1 MAKGPSKEERRAYAN
16 AGKDQYY
23 DHQENVL
30 FPQAQSDIWR
40 QVGQRGQALDEWSF
54 QQQQT
59 KEDYKN
65 QVKYQT
71 DSYKNQIEAF
81 EKSNDIYNKNQK
93 YIQGAYDRKVEE
105 ADAQLSETVQSGYF
119 NLDAAQRQF
128 GLDQQRSQNQINRY
142 DLSIDKNN
150 LQKDLYAKQIQQG
163 QDQFDA
169 KQSYIGKQQE
179 FNQSRYDNTEK
190 DINKQ
195 RLHDQ
200 TGFEQ
205 QRALLN
211 AQIGRNTRSFE
222 SQDSLYQN
230 QIDANVTNYNNQ
242 VAYLDKTIE
251 DVNTRKDN
259 DIDQARYNRDVTEAN
274 RKQTVAELKAQ
285 KTYIQSQLTTALE
298 EKNSRDSQ
306 IDLGYQEK
314 VSSGMYE
321 QLANK
326 VKAIVDQGTIS
337 SRGSR
342 GRSVAT
348 TLNNTVAAAGFNG
361 ARLTEGLLRAGTQR
375 DIQKDESATG
385 YSKQLA
391 GITQEQTTN
400 ALRISREEARGGAEG
415 EIESQFTLSK
425 ALIKDNATSQKRG
438 IRNNKTQ
445 EKARKK
451 ETQWNLNNAK
461 RQGIIQRNDRRD
473 SLKFNKKQNKLN
485 LDRSNDQLNSS
496 LQSAKLDRE
505 TSKRSLNYDLE
516 SSSLTKQANED
527 VLSSNREQTNKDTKD
542 IQERQNLIAAELGF
556 TAEQLDMTAEQLGE
570 SILSATAANTRTKK
584 SLKRMAQQ
592 ENQSAFYQR
601 MARPKFTA
609 LPKPPYEID
618 MPKFAPVVKMASP
631 GEFLNASDSGYLN
644 ASRQPSGPSGISKA
658 LSIGGMVLGAVAAP
672 FTAGASLAGAG
683 ALMSAGTAAAVS
695 AGGTL
700 LGGLGKSGLFDN

>member
-1 MAKGPSKEERRAYAN
+1 MAKGPSREERRAYAN

-23 DHQENVL
+23 DNQENVL
-30 FPQAQSDIWR
+30 FPQAQADLWQ

-54 QQQQT
+54 QQQQA

-71 DSYKNQIEAF
+71 DSYKNQIQAF

-93 YIQGAYDRKVEE
+93 YIQGAYDSKVAE
-105 ADAQLSETVQSGYF
+105 ADAQLSETVQAGYF

-128 GLDQQRSQNQINRY
+128 GLQQQKSQNEINRY
-142 DLSIDKNN
+142 DLNIDKLN
-150 LQKDLYAKQIQQG
+150 LQKGLYNKQIQSG
-163 QDQFDA
+163 RDQFNA
-169 KQSYIGKQQE
+169 KKAYIGSQQE
-179 FNQSRYDNTEK
+179 FNQKRFDNTEA
-190 DINKQ
+190 DIKQQ
-195 RLHDQ
+195 RLRNQ

-205 QRALLN
+205 QRDLLTD
-211 AQIGRNTRSFE
+211 QITRNQSLFD
-222 SQDSLYQN
+222 SQDGLYQK
-230 QIDANVTNYNNQ
+230 QIDANVTNYDNQ
-242 VAYLDKTIE
+242 IAYLDKTIE

-259 DIDQARYNRDVTEAN
+259 EIDQATLNRNINEAN
-274 RKQTVAELKAQ
+274 RKQTLGELKAQ
-285 KTYIQSQLTTALE
+285 KTYIESQLTTALE

-326 VKAIVDQGTIS
+326 VQAIVDQGAVS

-348 TLNNTVAAAGFNG
+348 TLNNTIAAAGFNG

-375 DIQKDESATG
+375 DIQKAESTTG
-385 YSKQLA
+385 YTKQLA

-400 ALRISREEARGGAEG
+400 TLRIAREEARGGEEG

-425 ALIKDNATSQKRG
+425 ALIQDNATAQKRG
-438 IRNNKTQ
+438 IKNDKKQ
-445 EKARKK
+445 ETARKK
-451 ETQWNLNNAK
+451 ETKWSLNAAK
-461 RQGIIQRNDRRD
+461 KQGKIQKNERRD
-473 SLKFNKKQNKLN
+473 SLKFNKDQNLLN
-485 LDRSNDQLNSS
+485 KKRTNDQLTAS
-496 LQSAKLDRE
+496 LNSAKLDRK
-505 TSKRSLNYDLE
+505 TNKRSLKYDLK
-516 SSSLTKQANED
+516 SSKLTKKANEAA
-527 VLSSNREQTNKDTKD
+527 LKSNRSQSNKD
-542 IQERQNLIAAELGF
+542 IQDVRQRQNLIAAELGF

-570 SILSATAANTRTKK
+570 SILSATAANTRTKNN
-584 SLKRMAQQ
+584 LKRMAKQ

-609 LPKPPYEID
+609 LPKPPYEIE

-644 ASRQPSGPSGISKA
+644 ATRPASGPSGLSKGLTIAGMA
-658 LSIGGMVLGAVAAP
+658 LAAVAAP
-672 FTAGASLAGAG
+672 FTAGASLGVATA
-683 ALMSAGTAAAVS
+683 MSAGTAAAI
-695 AGGTL
+695 GGTGAL
-700 LGGLGKSGLFDN
+700 LGGLGKSGLFD